1 MMQPIRT
8 HWRSIALLLAFALGI
23 LLFLAVSLV
32 TGIRSLL
39 TLLNGSADPTG
50 DMIKSFASGFE
61 LILLVICAWFLL
73 QRTLYKPEADLP
85 FRFPFAGW
93 QISVSCMIFVFSI
106 ALGTIAAMSEIRWL
120 SWLLLPTLT
129 IFTVLLPIF
138 LFLGIG
144 TRGVPFGPRWK
155 AWSTLG
161 MGLTIGP
168 AFMITLEILA
178 LFFFAL
184 VGFIALAG
192 HPEVIREL
200 LRIGKLL
207 AQNVSEETAVELLA
221 PYIVQPVT
229 IASLFIYLSLA
240 VPLIEELLKPLAV
253 WLFAKNLNS
262 PTNGFALG
270 MLGGAAFALVESLN
284 VSSDGGSGWSV
295 VVLVRAGTSLLHM
308 TTSGLMGFAIV
319 ELFQRKRL
327 GRFLATYLAAVLLH
341 GLWNACAIGAGLA
354 SVGEM
359 VGRPEWIWDL
369 PAALGGISVLSVGI
383 FFVLVAANRR
393 VRSLVPA
400 AQEVAPE
407 EGVK

>member
-1 MMQPIRT
+1 MQPTRT

-23 LLFLAVSLV
+23 LLFLVASLV
-32 TGIRSLL
+32 AGVRSVV

-61 LILLVICAWFLL
+61 LILLLICGWFML
-73 QRTLYKPEADLP
+73 QRIRHQPKADLP
-85 FRFPFAGW
+85 FRYPFAGW
-93 QISVSCMIFVFSI
+93 QIYVSCMIFVFSI
-106 ALGTIAAMSEIRWL
+106 ALGTMAAVSEIRWL
-120 SWLLLPTLT
+120 NWLLLPTLT
-129 IFTVLLPIF
+129 ILTVLLPIF

-144 TRGVPFGPRWK
+144 TRGIPFGPRWK
-155 AWSTLG
+155 AWSTVGIG
-161 MGLTIGP
+161 MTIGP
-168 AFMITLEILA
+168 ALMITLESLA

-184 VGFIALAG
+184 LGFIALSG

-229 IASLFIYLSLA
+229 IASLFIYLSLV

-319 ELFQRKRL
+319 ELFQGKRL
-327 GRFLATYLAAVLLH
+327 GRFLATYLAAILLH

-369 PAALGGISVLSVGI
+369 PAALGGIGVLSAGI
-383 FFVLVAANRR
+383 FVVLVAANRR
-393 VRSLVPA
+393 VRRQVPA
-400 AQEVAPE
+400 AQEAAPE